1 MGRWPAEAPAGH
13 ESAPPSRVPARPR
26 RGSPA
31 GAATPK
37 LTRAECHSVGL
48 SGYHASG
55 HKPAANRSGKGQL
68 PRPGEG
74 PHAQVYRDSDPGVAR
89 DFASLNLNGG

>member
-1 MGRWPAEAPAGH
+1 
-13 ESAPPSRVPARPR
+13 
-26 RGSPA
+26 
-31 GAATPK
+31 
-37 LTRAECHSVGL
+37 VGL